1 MKGNEILKPTAYLA
15 IITNT
20 SAVILHALSY
30 FGVDALKTVSFIMF
44 YVAFGVNLALIYL
57 NLDFINRG
65 DQSGRKIKLTCWI
78 SLLFLFFVGGILLT
92 ESLIYSILLVGD
104 ILRIIT
110 LIISLIS
117 YFGIFGIGILIS
129 FLDLQNIN
137 RPETW
142 K

>member
-1 MKGNEILKPTAYLA
+1 MKGNEILKKTAYLA
-15 IITNT
+15 IITNI

-30 FGVDALKTVSFIMF
+30 FGVDALKTMSFIMF

-65 DQSGRKIKLTCWI
+65 DQSGHRIKITCWI
-78 SLLFLFFVGGILLT
+78 SLLFLSLVGGILLT
-92 ESLIYSILLVGD
+92 ESLIYSILLAEN
-104 ILRIIT
+104 ILGTIT
-110 LIISLIS
+110 LTISLIS
-117 YFGIFGIGILIS
+117 YFGIFGIGIFIS